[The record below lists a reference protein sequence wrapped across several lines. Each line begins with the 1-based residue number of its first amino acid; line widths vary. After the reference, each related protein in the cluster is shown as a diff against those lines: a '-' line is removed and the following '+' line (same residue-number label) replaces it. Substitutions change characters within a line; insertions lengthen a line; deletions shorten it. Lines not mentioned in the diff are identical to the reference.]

1 MKIAVVSAI
10 TGAQKKLDITYPVI
24 HKECDYFFFTDTP
37 KAYQYLVDK
46 NIDVIP
52 LYSNSWDDVYSAR
65 RSAKLPKTMTHHL
78 LPKYDIYVWHD
89 ATNCLSASPDTV
101 LECLENADCAMFKHP
116 FRDCVYDEASVILQ
130 HKIDHPSLVK
140 DTVSYL
146 RANKFPSHFGLFEMT
161 AFIRRNNEQTNRA
174 FTEWF
179 SLISRYSSRD
189 QLTFMPCLKEHALR
203 VNQLKGNA
211 QRVYG
216 NNDIL
221 PQIQDSLRVSG
232 VVRNSYVTSTNRK
245 RFRLKTFLKKKFT
258 KVVRRSK

>member
-46 NIDVIP
+46 NIAVLP

-65 RSAKLPKTMTHHL
+65 RSAKLPKAMTHHL

-89 ATNCLSASPDTV
+89 ATNCLSASPDKV
-101 LECLENADCAMFKHP
+101 LKCLENADCAMFKHP

-130 HKIDHPSLVK
+130 DKIDHPSLVK

-146 RANKFPSHFGLFEMT
+146 RASKFPAHFGLFEMT

-211 QRVYG
+211 QRVNG

-232 VVRNSYVTSTNRK
+232 VVRNSYETSTNRN
-245 RFRLKTFLKKKFT
+245 RFRLKTFLKKKFS
-258 KVVRRSK
+258 KVVGGSK

>member
-46 NIDVIP
+46 NIAVIP

-65 RSAKLPKTMTHHL
+65 RSAKLPKAMTHHL
-78 LPKYDIYVWHD
+78 LPEYDIYVWHD
-89 ATNCLSASPDTV
+89 ATNCLSASPNTV
-101 LECLENADCAMFKHP
+101 LKCLENADCAMFKHP

-130 HKIDHPSLVK
+130 DKIDHPSLVK

-146 RANKFPSHFGLFEMT
+146 RANKFPAHFGLFEMT

-232 VVRNSYVTSTNRK
+232 VVRNSYESSTDSK

-258 KVVRRSK
+258 KVARRSK

>member
-46 NIDVIP
+46 NIAVLP

-65 RSAKLPKTMTHHL
+65 RSAKLPKAMTHHL
-78 LPKYDIYVWHD
+78 LPEYDIYVWHD

-101 LECLENADCAMFKHP
+101 LKCLENADCAMFKHP
-116 FRDCVYDEASVILQ
+116 SRDCVYDEASVILQ

-146 RANKFPSHFGLFEMT
+146 RANKFPAHFGLFEMT

-189 QLTFMPCLKEHALR
+189 QLTFMPCLKKHALR

-232 VVRNSYVTSTNRK
+232 VVRNSYESSTDRK
-245 RFRLKTFLKKKFT
+245 RFRLKTFLKKKFS